1 MTTARLKSVFL
12 KPVHHLN
19 LVFFGGGKTPYKTWS
34 VGVVVPRMLVSFD
47 SAASLLS

>member
-12 KPVHHLN
+12 KP
-19 LVFFGGGKTPYKTWS
+19 FESGIFWGGKTPYKTWS